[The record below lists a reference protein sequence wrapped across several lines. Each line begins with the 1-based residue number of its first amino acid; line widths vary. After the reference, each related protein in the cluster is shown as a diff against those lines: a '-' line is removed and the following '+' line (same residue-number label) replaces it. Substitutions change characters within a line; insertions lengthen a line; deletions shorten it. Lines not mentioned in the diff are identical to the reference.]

1 MKNKLI
7 ILFAFGFMLMIPSAK
22 ADTFAGRYSMPNF
35 DSSGHPLNKNN
46 NVFTFDLGLSSSM
59 KYFTYANPTRTFDAD
74 YIVFQLNL
82 LGVSEPIRDVTN
94 NSIFDK
100 PNYNDEATIIYGD
113 GTTAA
118 IVFPQINWSS
128 SSYFNQDVSF
138 SLYVNA
144 MYNNDSFIPCEIMSS
159 FGNAATY
166 KCPVMDKNAKFV
178 GMQFRTDNVG
188 GATGYYQAKISFLDM
203 LYLYKYNSNSDVS
216 AAIKNQTEQQHKDS
230 QAQLEEQKKQTEAL
244 TNSNVDVNGDFFNG
258 FDNNTHGLTSVITAP
273 LQLIGSITSSTCSP
287 LTLPM
292 PFGMPS
298 AQLPCMG
305 TIYKNYFGTFFTLYQ
320 TITHGF
326 ISYWV
331 CVNLFAM
338 VKGFKDPDSDKV
350 EVLDL

>member
-7 ILFAFGFMLMIPSAK
+7 LLFALGFMLMIPSAK

-35 DSSGHPLNKNN
+35 DSSGHPLTKNN
-46 NVFTFDLGLSSSM
+46 NVFTFELGLRSSM
-59 KYFTYANPTRTFDAD
+59 KYFTYANPIRTFDAD

-82 LGVSEPIRDVTN
+82 ISIAEPILGTDSNTWDNCVN
-94 NSIFDK
+94 FFGK
-100 PNYNDEATIIYGD
+100 D
-113 GTTAA
+113 GYLELEGACTVHGWNTHY
-118 IVFPQINWSS
+118 
-128 SSYFNQDVSF
+128 SYQEELTF

-144 MYNNDSFIPCEIMSS
+144 MYNNDSFVPCEIMSS

-216 AAIKNQTEQQHKDS
+216 EAIKNQTEQQHKDS

>member
-7 ILFAFGFMLMIPSAK
+7 ILFTVGFMLMIPTVKAESFNFQWLPNQWTYDHTNADVIQEYSGKKFVPKHANNQQTEILKLYAPSFNVPKGSSRLLLTGLLQFQKAYDIVIECSHESSLGSSITCTKYGSLSEFGVSIQAK
-22 ADTFAGRYSMPNF
+22 AFYNNGNLGSFCDIKMVDKTGFFKLECPVFSNASTVDQVSFHIYHTSYSPTIQPEMF
-35 DSSGHPLNKNN
+35 I
-46 NVFTFDLGLSSSM
+46 GLS
-59 KYFTYANPTRTFDAD
+59 
-74 YIVFQLNL
+74 
-82 LGVSEPIRDVTN
+82 RDIMFYESGD
-94 NSIFDK
+94 NSI
-100 PNYNDEATIIYGD
+100 N
-113 GTTAA
+113 
-118 IVFPQINWSS
+118 
-128 SSYFNQDVSF
+128 
-138 SLYVNA
+138 
-144 MYNNDSFIPCEIMSS
+144 
-159 FGNAATY
+159 
-166 KCPVMDKNAKFV
+166 
-178 GMQFRTDNVG
+178 
-188 GATGYYQAKISFLDM
+188 
-203 LYLYKYNSNSDVS
+203 
-216 AAIKNQTEQQHKDS
+216 AAIKDQTNQQHQDS

-292 PFGMPS
+292 PFGMPN